1 MSIPLAKKKPDNE
14 NQQEVPSGRESQQE
28 NSQLDDSGID
38 LEEAPDAYLKQLDI
52 SNHDAISDDLYA
64 SNCLEYSLGKQG
76 VVYIYIPPHVLS
88 T

>member
-1 MSIPLAKKKPDNE
+1 M
-14 NQQEVPSGRESQQE
+14 PSGRESQQE